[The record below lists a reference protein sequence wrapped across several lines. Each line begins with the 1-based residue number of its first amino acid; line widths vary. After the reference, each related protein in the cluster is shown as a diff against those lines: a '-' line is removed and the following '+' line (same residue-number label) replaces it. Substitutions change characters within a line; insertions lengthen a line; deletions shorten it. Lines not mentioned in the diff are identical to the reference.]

1 MKLLHIFRSEPTP
14 EVLRLSEILSEE
26 NETIP
31 FELYRNEVDYDRLV
45 KLIFSSDKVIS
56 WW

>member
-1 MKLLHIFRSEPTP
+1 MKLLHIFRSEPMP
-14 EVLRLSEILSEE
+14 EVLRLSEILSED
-26 NETIP
+26 NETIC

-45 KLIFSSDKVIS
+45 ELIFSSDKVIS

>member
-1 MKLLHIFRSEPTP
+1 MKRLHIFRSKPTP

-26 NETIP
+26 NETIR
-31 FELYRNEVDYDRLV
+31 FDLYRNEVDYDRLV
-45 KLIFSSDKVIS
+45 ELIFSSHKVIS